1 MFHELKEREGLF
13 WMAFES
19 FVDYSSMTMVA
30 GESAFLNNRERESE
44 LNGVELFNRQAC
56 KHITTAGIELALN

>member
-30 GESAFLNNRERESE
+30 GESAFLNNRERANSM
-44 LNGVELFNRQAC
+44 
-56 KHITTAGIELALN
+56 ALNYLTVKHVNILQPLASN